1 MSENEESQE
10 QGLMDGVE
18 SSAAEETTE
27 DQTIDHRAD
36 SDEPDDDVYDRPDWF
51 PEKFWDEKEGPDLEN
66 LTKSYQELQ
75 KQFSQGKHKAPDEY
89 DMSSLSDAGYSDDD
103 PVVDAYRGWAK
114 KYGINQVAFDE
125 LATAITGM
133 AGEEANE
140 TALNV
145 EQERKALGN
154 NADAIIRSNVDWADG
169 LVRKG
174 VISDTEREEL
184 NIWGG
189 SAVGQR
195 LMQKVR
201 EMSGDMSK
209 IPIADV
215 GDSGVSETDFKT
227 SMASKMA
234 DPRYGSDPQFTRQV
248 EQEFERRYG

>member
-1 MSENEESQE
+1 MSENEESQ

-18 SSAAEETTE
+18 SEAVEETTE
-27 DQTIDHRAD
+27 DQSIDHRVGAEEEE
-36 SDEPDDDVYDRPDWF
+36 DETYERPDWF

-89 DMSSLSDAGYSDDD
+89 DMSTLTEAGYADDD

-125 LATAITGM
+125 LAGQITEM
-133 AGEEANE
+133 AGAEAAE
-140 TALNV
+140 TKFNV
-145 EQERKALGN
+145 EQERKALGP
-154 NADAIIRSNVDWADG
+154 NADAIIKSNVDWADG
-169 LVRKG
+169 LLRKG
-174 VISDTEREEL
+174 VLSEEDRAEM

-189 SAVGQR
+189 SAVGQK
-195 LMQKVR
+195 LLVKMR
-201 EMSGDMSK
+201 ELTGDMSK

-215 GDSGVSETDFKT
+215 GDSAVSENDFKAG
-227 SMASKMA
+227 MASKMA